1 MKLMSYIRAKHNL
14 IFKLF
19 IVVFCSFLFAL
30 MLPYKEIKGHR
41 VDVFTAVWVYEDLI
55 AEQNLL
61 IQKSVDEL
69 KQERKQLQKESALFF
84 EINTSEKSVSLTIRP
99 LNTEFIKI
107 PPPTQTRS
115 RPLSRFNQFS
125 I

>member
-1 MKLMSYIRAKHNL
+1 MSYIRAKHNL

-61 IQKSVDEL
+61 IQKSIDEL
-69 KQERKQLQKESALFF
+69 KQERERKELSKNPLLYIILFISYLMIAF
-84 EINTSEKSVSLTIRP
+84 LISLTGKHLWP
-99 LNTEFIKI
+99 F
-107 PPPTQTRS
+107 
-115 RPLSRFNQFS
+115 
-125 I
+125 

>member
-1 MKLMSYIRAKHNL
+1 MSYIRAKHNL

-61 IQKSVDEL
+61 IQKSIDEL
-69 KQERKQLQKESALFF
+69 KKERKQLQKESSLFF
-84 EINTSEKSVSLTIRP
+84 EINTSEKDQKLATFELLKKSNLSQYQRLKP
-99 LNTEFIKI
+99 LID
-107 PPPTQTRS
+107 
-115 RPLSRFNQFS
+115 S
-125 I
+125 IYKRGVI